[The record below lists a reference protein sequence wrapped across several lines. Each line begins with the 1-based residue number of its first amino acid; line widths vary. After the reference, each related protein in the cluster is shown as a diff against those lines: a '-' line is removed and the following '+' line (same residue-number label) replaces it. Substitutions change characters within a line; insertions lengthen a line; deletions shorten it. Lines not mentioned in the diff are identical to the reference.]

1 MKECTKNQENS
12 PLGIK
17 ILLVYNGI
25 NDNTAAARAVRGLK
39 CGLEAQDVS
48 VIVSESEE
56 DAKAVLVSDPT
67 VQCILLKL
75 NNQDD
80 KDYLKIVDLLHVL
93 REHNRDVPV
102 FLLAGRTAASKVS
115 TEILENVS
123 DFIWILEDTSDF
135 IAGRVLAAVE
145 RYRQFILPPMFKALA
160 KFSKVHEYSWHT
172 PGHTGG
178 TGFLRSPAGRLFS
191 TFFENRYSV
200 PICPYPLVNWA
211 RS

>member
-1 MKECTKNQENS
+1 MKECMKNQENS

-80 KDYLKIVDLLHVL
+80 KDYLKSSIYCTFCANITVMCRYFCL
-93 REHNRDVPV
+93 P
-102 FLLAGRTAASKVS
+102 
-115 TEILENVS
+115 
-123 DFIWILEDTSDF
+123 
-135 IAGRVLAAVE
+135 AV
-145 RYRQFILPPMFKALA
+145 LPPQKCPR
-160 KFSKVHEYSWHT
+160 KFSRMSAT
-172 PGHTGG
+172 
-178 TGFLRSPAGRLFS
+178 LFGYWKIH
-191 TFFENRYSV
+191 R
-200 PICPYPLVNWA
+200 IL
-211 RS
+211 

>member
-1 MKECTKNQENS
+1 MKECMKNQENS

-80 KDYLKIVDLLHVL
+80 
-93 REHNRDVPV
+93 
-102 FLLAGRTAASKVS
+102 FLWRKYGRNFAYAAK
-115 TEILENVS
+115 
-123 DFIWILEDTSDF
+123 
-135 IAGRVLAAVE
+135 
-145 RYRQFILPPMFKALA
+145 
-160 KFSKVHEYSWHT
+160 
-172 PGHTGG
+172 
-178 TGFLRSPAGRLFS
+178 
-191 TFFENRYSV
+191 
-200 PICPYPLVNWA
+200 
-211 RS
+211 